1 MAPPIHVHCLDFR
14 QEERLPS
21 ALLLALPQTVKP
33 HPHGSHALILSRLH
47 LCPGIKQFLYPPES
61 KCLGFFLV
69 VDFLIGLWPIRV
81 DLEVVAQVLSYL
93 PVHRFRQLVR
103 YSATDLNNTHFLYS
117 RNHTGIH
124 LDQIRAHLFTKDQQA
139 TKDCLLL
146 LRCFCAANLI
156 VTLKKKNTRPAIMSS
171 VSIDGIKVSRSA
183 RMRSIAISILEIMIG
198 HISPMFGGRRER
210 LSCA

>member
-1 MAPPIHVHCLDFR
+1 MLQGLGRSESFFKKDRGASARHRNRPILMDC
-14 QEERLPS
+14 Q
-21 ALLLALPQTVKP
+21 
-33 HPHGSHALILSRLH
+33 GSEA
-47 LCPGIKQFLYPPES
+47 
-61 KCLGFFLV
+61 
-69 VDFLIGLWPIRV
+69 
-81 DLEVVAQVLSYL
+81 
-93 PVHRFRQLVR
+93 HRR
-103 YSATDLNNTHFLYS
+103 YLNNTHFLYS